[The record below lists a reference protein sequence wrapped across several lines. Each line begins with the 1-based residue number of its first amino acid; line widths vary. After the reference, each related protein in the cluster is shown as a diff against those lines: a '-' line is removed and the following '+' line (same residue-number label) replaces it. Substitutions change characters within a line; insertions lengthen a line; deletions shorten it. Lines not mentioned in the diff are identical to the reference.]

1 MKLARKNADRP
12 TTRVGA
18 ALAATA
24 GVGAAIATAGKQKQR
39 AAVSVVI
46 AVGGSCGHWRTGSS
60 RWVLT
65 QWSVLNCILQIDND
79 ESTQLTRSA
88 GSRPGRIE
96 SARWVP
102 ARAHAPAPHRHSR

>member
-46 AVGGSCGHWRTGSS
+46 AVGGSCG
-60 RWVLT
+60 
-65 QWSVLNCILQIDND
+65 IL
-79 ESTQLTRSA
+79 
-88 GSRPGRIE
+88 
-96 SARWVP
+96 
-102 ARAHAPAPHRHSR
+102 AHRLEPVGAHSMVGTKLHIAD